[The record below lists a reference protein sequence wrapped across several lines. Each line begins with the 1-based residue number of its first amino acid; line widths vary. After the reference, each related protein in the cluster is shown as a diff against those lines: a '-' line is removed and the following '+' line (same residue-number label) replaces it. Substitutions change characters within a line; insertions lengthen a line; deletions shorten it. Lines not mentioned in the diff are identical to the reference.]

1 MGGVVSEVSLVV
13 EVELVLL
20 WSIVLSSGLVL
31 EVVWLSVEA
40 DLVSLVS
47 TVLSSE
53 LVLEV
58 ITLSVEAESVLLV
71 SMVFSSV
78 VLFEVI
84 LVVDE
89 GDVALEVS
97 PLVAEVE
104 LVMSLV
110 VSVGAGLE
118 IIVVVEVVLLGASVM
133 TSEVSSGRA
142 FSEEVMS
149 ASCAPTTTA
158 PFAINRR
165 PAINAS
171 VKRLGDMLPP
181 R

>member
-20 WSIVLSSGLVL
+20 WSMVL
-31 EVVWLSVEA
+31 
-40 DLVSLVS
+40 
-47 TVLSSE
+47 
-53 LVLEV
+53 
-58 ITLSVEAESVLLV
+58 
-71 SMVFSSV
+71 SSV
-78 VLFEVI
+78 VLFEVV
-84 LVVDE
+84 LVVVE
-89 GDVALEVS
+89 GDVVLKVS
-97 PLVAEVE
+97 SLVAEVE
-104 LVMSLV
+104 LVMFLV

-118 IIVVVEVVLLGASVM
+118 GIALIVVVEVVLLGASVT

-149 ASCAPTTTA
+149 ASCALTTTA

-171 VKRLGDMLPP
+171 VKRFGDMLPP

>member
-20 WSIVLSSGLVL
+20 WSMVL
-31 EVVWLSVEA
+31 
-40 DLVSLVS
+40 
-47 TVLSSE
+47 
-53 LVLEV
+53 
-58 ITLSVEAESVLLV
+58 
-71 SMVFSSV
+71 SSV

-84 LVVDE
+84 LVVVE
-89 GDVALEVS
+89 GDVVLEVS
-97 PLVAEVE
+97 SLVAEVE

-118 IIVVVEVVLLGASVM
+118 VIALIVVVEEVLLGASVT

-149 ASCAPTTTA
+149 ASCALTTTA

>member
-1 MGGVVSEVSLVV
+1 MGL
-13 EVELVLL
+13 
-20 WSIVLSSGLVL
+20 
-31 EVVWLSVEA
+31 
-40 DLVSLVS
+40 
-47 TVLSSE
+47 
-53 LVLEV
+53 
-58 ITLSVEAESVLLV
+58 
-71 SMVFSSV
+71 SSV

-84 LVVDE
+84 LVVVE

-97 PLVAEVE
+97 SLVAEVE

-118 IIVVVEVVLLGASVM
+118 VIALIVVVEVVLLGASVT

-149 ASCAPTTTA
+149 ASCALTTTA

>member
-1 MGGVVSEVSLVV
+1 MGGVLSEVSLVV
-13 EVELVLL
+13 EVELLLL
-20 WSIVLSSGLVL
+20 WSMVL
-31 EVVWLSVEA
+31 
-40 DLVSLVS
+40 
-47 TVLSSE
+47 
-53 LVLEV
+53 
-58 ITLSVEAESVLLV
+58 
-71 SMVFSSV
+71 SSV

-84 LVVDE
+84 LVMVE

-97 PLVAEVE
+97 SLVAEVE
-104 LVMSLV
+104 LVMFLV

-118 IIVVVEVVLLGASVM
+118 VIALIVVVEVVLLGASVT

-149 ASCAPTTTA
+149 ASCALTTTA

>member
-20 WSIVLSSGLVL
+20 WSMVL
-31 EVVWLSVEA
+31 
-40 DLVSLVS
+40 
-47 TVLSSE
+47 
-53 LVLEV
+53 
-58 ITLSVEAESVLLV
+58 
-71 SMVFSSV
+71 SSV

-84 LVVDE
+84 LVVVE

-97 PLVAEVE
+97 SLVAEVE

-118 IIVVVEVVLLGASVM
+118 VIALIVVVEVVLLGASVT

-149 ASCAPTTTA
+149 ASCALTTTA